1 MIEAIVL
8 KIGLMV
14 IDWLILDANER
25 AESKKRLIEAT
36 RKYNE
41 SVTDSVL
48 IRREWDEL
56 KRGFDVP
63 QK

>member
-1 MIEAIVL
+1 MIDTLIL

-14 IDWLILDANER
+14 IDWLITDAKER
-25 AESKKRLIEAT
+25 AESKKRLIDAT
-36 RKYNE
+36 RRYNE

-56 KRGFDVP
+56 KRGFDT
-63 QK
+63 QQQ

>member
-1 MIEAIVL
+1 MMEAIIL

-14 IDWLILDANER
+14 IDWLIVDAKER

>member
-1 MIEAIVL
+1 MMEAIIL

-14 IDWLILDANER
+14 IDWLILDAKER

>member
-1 MIEAIVL
+1 MMEAIIL

-14 IDWLILDANER
+14 IDWLIVDAKER

-36 RKYNE
+36 RRYNE